1 MRPGFFRF
9 AVVLAGA
16 LGAVTVLVAT
26 TYDLPLRD
34 PDGVSVKTYVR
45 LPLILLAA
53 ILVDVVPRSVRR
65 GRGLGSFRAGLVEV
79 VRERWNAAH
88 LRFAMVGLG
97 AWYVTYVAFRNLKSY
112 VPFVN
117 DRLYDD
123 QFSVIDRFL
132 WLGRD
137 PADVLHTVL
146 GTGWSAHLLSV
157 VYVAWIAMLPA
168 SLAVALV
175 WSRRARASEWYVTA
189 VALDWVLGVATY
201 FALPTLGPVYADADG
216 FRNLP
221 ATWVSDL
228 QAGMIADRLDVLAD
242 PWASDAVQTIAAFA
256 SLHVGITVTACLMA
270 ELLRLPRWMRLG
282 LWLFLGLTVLS
293 TVYWG
298 WHYVADAVGG
308 ALLGSLSVLIAAW
321 ATGNHV
327 RGVPRLVEQ
336 QPQPEASASRSRA
349 A

>member
-1 MRPGFFRF
+1 M
-9 AVVLAGA
+9 AVA
-16 LGAVTVLVAT
+16 LGAVTVFVAT

-34 PDGVSVKTYVR
+34 PDGVNVKTYLR

-53 ILVDVVPRSVRR
+53 FLVDVVPRGVRR
-65 GRGLGSFRAGLVEV
+65 GRSTGSLRSGMAAV

-88 LRFAMVGLG
+88 LRFALVGLG

-123 QFSVIDRFL
+123 QFARLDRFM
-132 WLGRD
+132 WLGHD
-137 PADVLHTVL
+137 PADVLHTLL
-146 GTGWSAHLLSV
+146 GTGWTAHLMSW

-189 VALDWVLGVATY
+189 VAVDWALGVATY
-201 FALPTLGPVYADADG
+201 FALPTLGPVYAEAGD

-228 QAGMIADRLDVLAD
+228 QAAMIGDRLEVLAD
-242 PWASDAVQTIAAFA
+242 PWATDAVQTIAAFA

-282 LWLFLGLTVLS
+282 LWIFLGLTVLS

-298 WHYVADAVGG
+298 WHYVADAAGG
-308 ALLGSLSVLIAAW
+308 AVLGSLGVLIAAW

-327 RGVPRLVEQ
+327 RGIPRLVEPEE
-336 QPQPEASASRSRA
+336 PQPASVSRSRA